1 MPYFLMCY
9 TKLLLLASRKSFL
22 KVAIHDKNKN
32 SWHWYWPVLS
42 WNKKDVYSINVT
54 GYIPQQKSKE
64 FKQHMRQLIG
74 QQSEEAIEFSVL
86 QDVINEDLFQVKVS
100 FTDKESMFSFINSE
114 NYATISGS
122 FRVLGMLREKFTVE
136 YSDLKDEN
144 WSHTEI
150 NETRWRYFVTW
161 RNIEIKDWIN
171 YQNRY

>member
-1 MPYFLMCY
+1 
-9 TKLLLLASRKSFL
+9 
-22 KVAIHDKNKN
+22 
-32 SWHWYWPVLS
+32 
-42 WNKKDVYSINVT
+42 
-54 GYIPQQKSKE
+54 
-64 FKQHMRQLIG
+64 MRQLIG

-144 WSHTEI
+144 
-150 NETRWRYFVTW
+150 
-161 RNIEIKDWIN
+161 
-171 YQNRY
+171 